1 MDGEAGTRRRRF
13 PGWVYDV
20 GEEAD
25 TSFSLSNERTFLS
38 GARTGLTLL
47 AGGVALEALDLPVA
61 RGWRLA
67 AALVL
72 VLAGTATPALAW
84 WSWGRAE
91 RAGRLQEPLPHPV
104 LFVALVAGITV
115 AGLLVLVG
123 LALA

>member
-1 MDGEAGTRRRRF
+1 MTTTTARQPGRTVRRSRTR
-13 PGWVYDV
+13 
-20 GEEAD
+20 
-25 TSFSLSNERTFLS
+25 LS
-38 GARTGLTLL
+38 GVGWAAGLLGAAGL

-104 LFVALVAGITV
+104 LFVALVVGITV